1 MLCSFCYPCTQE
13 AARQAKVAKESGAK
27 DENAEGAQ
35 FLARLLQARAAG
47 HPHFLT
53 AMAKSDVAGLYVSL
67 RIPAPH

>member
-1 MLCSFCYPCTQE
+1 M
-13 AARQAKVAKESGAK
+13 AKESGAK